1 MSSLEKQPHSGK
13 KRLIIIISTLLLSL
27 FIAGVLFTGWYSLWR
42 RTPLTT
48 YDTPQEHF
56 KYASIGTE
64 AVEGIP
70 YWIWVVLPRLFPEK
84 LPDSG
89 GYTSL
94 GLTWEEGVEMPIGLT
109 KENIGIARVGLNCAV
124 CHVGT
129 VRKTPL
135 SKPSILLAA
144 PSTKF
149 DVQRYAQFFFNCAK
163 DPRFN
168 PGFILPEIEYNHHLS
183 FLENTFYRFIII
195 PQTKKALIK
204 QSQDFQW
211 MENRPP
217 TGSGRTDMN
226 PLKIQ
231 VLDLPD
237 DGSVGSTDN
246 MAIWNLKQHQGF
258 SYHTDGINTSLREVV
273 LSSALGVGT
282 TSQEI
287 NLSGLN
293 RIEEWLLE
301 VPPPVYP
308 FAIDRDLA
316 QQGAKVFA
324 NNCASCHSF
333 DSDRVGQVL
342 PLNEVGTDANRLLH
356 WTESASEGMNNYAA
370 NYPWNFNQF
379 RKTDGYVIP
388 ALDGVWAKAPYLHNG
403 SVPTLA
409 DLLNKSSDRPKQFYR
424 GYDVYDPEH
433 VGFISTSA
441 AAIESSFLLDTTVK
455 GNDNSGHE
463 FGTEL
468 NTADK
473 KSLIEYLKTL

>member
-1 MSSLEKQPHSGK
+1 MSSTENQPRSGK
-13 KRLIIIISTLLLSL
+13 KRLIVIIVTVLLSL
-27 FIAGVLFTGWYSLWR
+27 LISGVLVTGWYSLFR
-42 RTPLTT
+42 RTPLATFE
-48 YDTPQEHF
+48 TPEEHF

-70 YWIWVVLPRLFPEK
+70 YWIWVVLPRLFSEK

-94 GLTWEEGVEMPIGLT
+94 GLTWEEGNEVPIGIT

-135 SKPSILLAA
+135 SKPKILLAA

-168 PGFILPEIEYNHHLS
+168 PDFILPEIEYNHHLPI
-183 FLENTFYRFIII
+183 LEKAFYRFLII
-195 PQTKKALIK
+195 PQTKRALLK
-204 QSQDFQW
+204 RSEDFQW

-226 PLKIQ
+226 PLKIT
-231 VLDLPD
+231 VLNLPD
-237 DGSVGSTDN
+237 DGSVGSTDI
-246 MAIWNLKQHQGF
+246 MAIWNQKQHQGF
-258 SYHTDGINTSLREVV
+258 SYHTDGINASLMEVV
-273 LSSALGVGT
+273 LSSGLGTGT
-282 TSQEI
+282 TPQEI
-287 NLSGLN
+287 NLESLN
-293 RIEEWLLE
+293 RIEEWLQE

-308 FAIDRDLA
+308 FDIDRDLA
-316 QQGAKVFA
+316 QRGAEIFA
-324 NNCASCHSF
+324 NNCASCHGF
-333 DSDRVGQVL
+333 NSDQRGQVL
-342 PLNEVGTDANRLLH
+342 PLDQVGTDANRLLH
-356 WTESASEGMNNYAA
+356 WTASASEAMNNYAD
-370 NYPWNFNQF
+370 NYPWDFSQF
-379 RKTDGYVIP
+379 RKTDGYVAP
-388 ALDGVWAKAPYLHNG
+388 ALDGLWAKAPYLHNG
-403 SVPTLA
+403 SVPSLV
-409 DLLNKSSDRPKQFYR
+409 DLLNKPSDRPKQFYR
-424 GYDVYDPEH
+424 GYDVYDQDL
-433 VGFISTSA
+433 VGFISNDA
-441 AAIESSFLLDTTVK
+441 AAQKSSFLLDTTVQ

-468 NTADK
+468 NVGDK